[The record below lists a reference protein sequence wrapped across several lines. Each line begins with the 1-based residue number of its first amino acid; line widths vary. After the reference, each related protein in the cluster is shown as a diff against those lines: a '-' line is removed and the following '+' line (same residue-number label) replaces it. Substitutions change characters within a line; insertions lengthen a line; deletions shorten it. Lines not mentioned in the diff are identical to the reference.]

1 MTLTKLE
8 DRPPSL
14 DDFREFIFAISH
26 DLREPLRTVSYH
38 ATNLAGRLGERDDEA
53 SRDISAI
60 QGAAQRML
68 RLLDDTAAY
77 AEAGGPLVLG
87 PVDVE
92 EALRVARSNLDALIQ
107 AEHAV
112 IDQEFL
118 PVVHGEFEHLVRLF
132 QNLLANALKFRGA
145 EHPHVHIGCST
156 TSSGWLFSVHDNGIG
171 IPPECHDFI
180 FRAFKRVH
188 PRGAYPGT
196 GLGLAICK
204 RIVAL
209 HGGRLWLDSAVGQ
222 GSTFFFTIAKP
233 E

>member
-1 MTLTKLE
+1 VTLRELE
-8 DRPPSL
+8 DRSPSI
-14 DDFREFIFAISH
+14 DDLREFLFAISH

-38 ATNLAGRLGERDDEA
+38 AGNLAGRLGDQA
-53 SRDISAI
+53 SGDLSAI

-77 AEAGGPLVLG
+77 AEAGGSLVLG

-92 EALRVARSNLDALIQ
+92 EVLRTACSNLEALIQ
-107 AEHAV
+107 EEGAV
-112 IDQEFL
+112 IDQESL

-132 QNLLANALKFRGA
+132 QNLLANALKFRRT
-145 EHPHVHIGCST
+145 EDPRVHVGCAT
-156 TSSGWLFSVHDNGIG
+156 TSAGWVFSVRDNGIG
-171 IPPECHDFI
+171 IPAEYHDFI
-180 FRAFKRVH
+180 FHAFKRLH
-188 PRGAYPGT
+188 PRCAYPGT
-196 GLGLAICK
+196 GLGLTICR